1 MAAGR
6 ERGPRPRRV
15 SLPGVAELLRPVGPG
30 PATDSGRQASGREAH
45 PQKITVYL
53 SADEF
58 LDLERARLSL
68 HIRGIRV
75 DRGRLVREAIA
86 VLMADLE
93 AGIDASVIARRLRAV
108 GQSVPAAEGRAEV
121 PAAEVPAAE
130 VPAIAVPA
138 IAVPAGAAPSPA
150 APGAAAPADGVQ
162 AAGAATNGGS
172 ANTVLANG
180 ALAHGAR
187 VDGARVDGARVD
199 GARVDGA
206 RADGAGADGVAAVGA
221 SVTGA
226 TVDGVPADDAYDA
239 SLNGDPVTNTGA
251 GGGPAGPQ

>member
-93 AGIDASVIARRLRAV
+93 AGIDASMIARRLRAV
-108 GQSVPAAEGRAEV
+108 GQSG
-121 PAAEVPAAE
+121 PAAEVPAAGI
-130 VPAIAVPA
+130 PAIEVPA

-180 ALAHGAR
+180 ALA
-187 VDGARVDGARVD
+187 DGARVGGVRV
-199 GARVDGA
+199 GGPR
-206 RADGAGADGVAAVGA
+206 ADGVAAVGA

>member
-30 PATDSGRQASGREAH
+30 PASDSGRQVSGREAH

-108 GQSVPAAEGRAEV
+108 GQPVPDGAVPAVAVPAA
-121 PAAEVPAAE
+121 
-130 VPAIAVPA
+130 
-138 IAVPAGAAPSPA
+138 AAP
-150 APGAAAPADGVQ
+150 APAAPADGVQ
-162 AAGAATNGGS
+162 AIGAA
-172 ANTVLANG
+172 VNG
-180 ALAHGAR
+180 A
-187 VDGARVDGARVD
+187 
-199 GARVDGA
+199 
-206 RADGAGADGVAAVGA
+206 AVT
-221 SVTGA
+221 S
-226 TVDGVPADDAYDA
+226 
-239 SLNGDPVTNTGA
+239 TGA

>member
-6 ERGPRPRRV
+6 ERGSRPRRV

-30 PATDSGRQASGREAH
+30 PATDPGRQASGREAH

-93 AGIDASVIARRLRAV
+93 AGIDASVIAQRLRVV
-108 GQSVPAAEGRAEV
+108 GQSVPAAEV
-121 PAAEVPAAE
+121 PAAGVPTVTVPAVT
-130 VPAIAVPA
+130 VPAV
-138 IAVPAGAAPSPA
+138 AVPAGAAP
-150 APGAAAPADGVQ
+150 GAGALADGVQ
-162 AAGAATNGGS
+162 ATGAATNGGS

-180 ALAHGAR
+180 ALA
-187 VDGARVDGARVD
+187 DGARVDGARID
-199 GARVDGA
+199 GASVGGA
-206 RADGAGADGVAAVGA
+206 RADGAGADGVAAVSA

-239 SLNGDPVTNTGA
+239 SLNGDAVTNTGA
-251 GGGPAGPQ
+251 RGGPAGPQ

>member
-1 MAAGR
+1 VAAGR

-53 SADEF
+53 SVDEF

-108 GQSVPAAEGRAEV
+108 GQSVPAAE
-121 PAAEVPAAE
+121 VPAAE

-138 IAVPAGAAPSPA
+138 GAAPFPA

-180 ALAHGAR
+180 ALA
-187 VDGARVDGARVD
+187 DGARVGGARV
-199 GARVDGA
+199 GGA
-206 RADGAGADGVAAVGA
+206 RAGGAGADGVAAVGA

-239 SLNGDPVTNTGA
+239 SLNGDPVTNTAA

>member
-1 MAAGR
+1 VAAGR

-30 PATDSGRQASGREAH
+30 PATDSGREASGREAH

-108 GQSVPAAEGRAEV
+108 GQSVPAVA
-121 PAAEVPAAE
+121 VPAAE

-138 IAVPAGAAPSPA
+138 IAVPAIAVPA
-150 APGAAAPADGVQ
+150 IAVP
-162 AAGAATNGGS
+162 
-172 ANTVLANG
+172 
-180 ALAHGAR
+180 
-187 VDGARVDGARVD
+187 
-199 GARVDGA
+199 
-206 RADGAGADGVAAVGA
+206 AVGA

-226 TVDGVPADDAYDA
+226 TVDGVPADDAHGV
-239 SLNGDPVTNTGA
+239 SLNGDAVTNTGP

>member
-108 GQSVPAAEGRAEV
+108 GQSVPAAEV
-121 PAAEVPAAE
+121 PAAG
-130 VPAIAVPA
+130 VPA

-180 ALAHGAR
+180 ALA
-187 VDGARVDGARVD
+187 DGARVDGARV
-199 GARVDGA
+199 GGA

-221 SVTGA
+221 SVTRA
-226 TVDGVPADDAYDA
+226 TVDGVPADNAYGD
-239 SLNGDPVTNTGA
+239 SLNGDAVTNTGA